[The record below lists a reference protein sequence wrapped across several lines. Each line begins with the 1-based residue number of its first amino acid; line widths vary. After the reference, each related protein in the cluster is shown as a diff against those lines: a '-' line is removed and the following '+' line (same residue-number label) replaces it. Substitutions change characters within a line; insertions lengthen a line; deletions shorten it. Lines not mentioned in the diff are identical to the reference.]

1 MTAPFRFARAGRS
14 RATTLT
20 LAAAYL
26 LIFAV
31 WALLDAHPLIL
42 AALAV
47 PTLPALADLWR
58 NPQAVTCLDHDHLRW
73 RDGRRQAEVAL
84 AEIDHLRMDT
94 RLDLSVRTTVVL
106 TSGERLRIP
115 PAAQPPHRDFEQA
128 LTARRV
134 AVRRHHFTAL

>member
-14 RATTLT
+14 RATALT
-20 LAAAYL
+20 LA
-26 LIFAV
+26 V
-31 WALLDAHPLIL
+31 
-42 AALAV
+42 
-47 PTLPALADLWR
+47 
-58 NPQAVTCLDHDHLRW
+58 
-73 RDGRRQAEVAL
+73 